1 MKTITINGI
10 QLTVQNL
17 YPYRYDYG
25 KGIEVLRIDI
35 SRDDHGYPEI
45 ENALENPAGDIT
57 HFVDGEMVC
66 VYKGYTRDFK
76 CSYANRIYSV
86 EITRITEMELKVA
99 ALEERVKSLEDEISF
114 DLEQALMEAESEPA
128 EDAQPVPFSD
138 DDIPF
143 K

>member
-1 MKTITINGI
+1 MSDLMPAPVSNTGLIKVGNKE
-10 QLTVQNL
+10 LRVRDL

-25 KGIEVLRIDI
+25 AGKEVLRMNI

-99 ALEERVKSLEDEISF
+99 ALEERLRII
-114 DLEQALMEAESEPA
+114 ESE
-128 EDAQPVPFSD
+128 
-138 DDIPF
+138 I
-143 K
+143 